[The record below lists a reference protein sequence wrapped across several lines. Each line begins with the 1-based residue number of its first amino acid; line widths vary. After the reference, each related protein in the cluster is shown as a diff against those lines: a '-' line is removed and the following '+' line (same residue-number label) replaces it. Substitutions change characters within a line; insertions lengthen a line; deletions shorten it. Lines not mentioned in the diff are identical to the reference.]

1 VGPQM
6 NAVCNSPC
14 SLNNYSGTASWIL
27 APLSSDTYTLILNQ
41 IPQLTG
47 ANEYGPLIG
56 FITFQITSPAP

>member
-1 VGPQM
+1 
-6 NAVCNSPC
+6 
-14 SLNNYSGTASWIL
+14 
-27 APLSSDTYTLILNQ
+27 LNQ